1 MPIIGEKMKGIKVA
15 LALPALLV
23 VLSMLGG
30 LASAQSMTTERFVSH
45 SVYSSIYIYGD
56 EGIFMGVGFMICGVI
71 SLLIGILLAIWAYS
85 DAKKN
90 CDENPIIWFLVV
102 FFLGLIGLIIYLV
115 VRKNKCQQNYAYQAP
130 PPPPPM

>member
-1 MPIIGEKMKGIKVA
+1 MKVA
-15 LALPALLV
+15 FALSAFFV
-23 VLSMLGG
+23 VIGMIGG
-30 LASAQSMTTERFVSH
+30 LASAQSMTTDSFVGQSVH
-45 SVYSSIYIYGD
+45 SGIYMYEE
-56 EGIFMGVGFMICGVI
+56 EGLFMGVGFMVCGVI
-71 SLLIGILLAIWAYS
+71 AFIIGILLAIWAYS